1 MSKMTDKVE
10 EIEREINEI
19 GRELLNLKIEN
30 TFLKE
35 SQEIKVA
42 LTDQILS
49 KIEKGE
55 DTGELTFMSPLGEFK
70 YTITKEGKKPPD
82 NIIKHETPPSKYML
96 GQTFAT
102 IGQTIR
108 LIEDESVLPKLTELA
123 IEASNIMEETITET
137 KEGKRPPDDMIKGE
151 MNIRKICH
159 ACGKIL

>member
-55 DTGELTFMSPLGEFK
+55 DTGELTFMSPLGKFK
-70 YTITKEGKKPPD
+70 CVVTKEGKNPPL
-82 NIIKHETPPSKYML
+82 SKYML